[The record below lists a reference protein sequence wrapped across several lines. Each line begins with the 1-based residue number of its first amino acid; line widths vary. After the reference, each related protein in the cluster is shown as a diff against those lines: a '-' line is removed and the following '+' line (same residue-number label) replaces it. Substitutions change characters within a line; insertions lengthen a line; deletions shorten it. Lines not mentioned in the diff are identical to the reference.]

1 MRAIVVKVLT
11 GSNITTSETALNRI
25 GSVTEAGVTC
35 TNFTLDSKSYI
46 SWLTVSYSP
55 SVITQI
61 TLKSNNGTNLT
72 RGKIVTGVKTSTF
85 LFSSD

>member
-25 GSVTEAGVTC
+25 GSVTETGITC
-35 TNFTLDSKSYI
+35 TNFTLDANSYV

-72 RGKIVTGVKTSTF
+72 RGKIVTGVKT
-85 LFSSD
+85 